1 MKLLDGLHVIYYNKG
16 DVIVH
21 ENEHGNHFYIIEE
34 GHVECYKHDEETGGD
49 KFVRNLGPLDY
60 FGELA
65 LIKDASKRT
74 LSVKALDRVKC
85 LVISRKSFIY
95 YLYEFKNELKNY
107 FSV

>member
-49 KFVRNLGPLDY
+49 KFVRNLG
-60 FGELA
+60 
-65 LIKDASKRT
+65 I
-74 LSVKALDRVKC
+74 
-85 LVISRKSFIY
+85 
-95 YLYEFKNELKNY
+95 
-107 FSV
+107 